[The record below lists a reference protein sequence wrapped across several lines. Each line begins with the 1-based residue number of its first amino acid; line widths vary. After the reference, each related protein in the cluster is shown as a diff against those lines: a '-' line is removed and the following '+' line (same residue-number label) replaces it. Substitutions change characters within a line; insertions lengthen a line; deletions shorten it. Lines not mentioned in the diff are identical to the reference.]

1 MGAVEKVERERQYAA
16 RPLEPEVEWRCLSV
30 GCEQGEGRIGTGRQI
45 DLAISMAYWFSRD
58 FEASIAAAK
67 RGLALDPHNT
77 DLLAELGF
85 RYSFMENGT

>member
-1 MGAVEKVERERQYAA
+1 LSHDVDGSDKIKVDPLQEALELA
-16 RPLEPEVEWRCLSV
+16 RHSLELNPNES
-30 GCEQGEGRIGTGRQI
+30 
-45 DLAISMAYWFSRD
+45 DAYLAISMAYWFSRD